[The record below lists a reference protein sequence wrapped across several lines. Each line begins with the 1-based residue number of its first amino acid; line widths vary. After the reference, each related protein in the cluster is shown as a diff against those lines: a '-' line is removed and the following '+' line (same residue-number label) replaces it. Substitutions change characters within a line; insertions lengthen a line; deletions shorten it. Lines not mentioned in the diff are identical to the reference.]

1 MVNVEMGRYKYILA
15 IGLLMLTHITI
26 MFLWVSSMKN
36 EVNLNASISKSSFKL
51 NNKETPVKPLPV
63 SLSNN

>member
-36 EVNLNASISKSSFKL
+36 EVNLNASNSQPSLQLHKEESAFKHFQVF
-51 NNKETPVKPLPV
+51 TH
-63 SLSNN
+63 